1 MKLKCLSQR
10 LSSAGFILA
19 LGLIASP
26 ESVSATVLESV
37 KTNTQEFFQPTLLVN
52 SAEQVSIL
60 TENTS
65 GLKTDSNS
73 NSIVARATSNSS
85 NINNGVVTE
94 NNVSRVITPS
104 FDQRLKTSAT
114 SFKSAGKFTVAD
126 NHIISGNQGQSL
138 SIPVNSVESP
148 NLIKTESVS
157 IPIAIEN
164 SDNSAGVSAV
174 NIPVVPSAKDSFIKQ
189 QTESNTTN
197 NVITLDVEEP
207 TFISNGDIN
216 ANSTANENN
225 INLISASSQDNFED
239 SSQNSNLVSVVPI
252 QIEYYDPTMSPAVGD
267 IGSPNLPQLN
277 SPDPYLPESQR
288 PFRGYIWPAKGVFT
302 SGYGWRW
309 GRMHRGIDIAAPVGT
324 PIFAAADGEVIT
336 AGWNSG
342 GFGNLVKIRH
352 YDGSVTLYAHNSK
365 ILVRRGQNVTQ
376 GQQIAKMG
384 STGFSTG
391 PHLHF
396 EIHPN
401 GSKAVDPIAF
411 LPKKEDKNN

>member
-1 MKLKCLSQR
+1 M
-10 LSSAGFILA
+10 
-19 LGLIASP
+19 
-26 ESVSATVLESV
+26 
-37 KTNTQEFFQPTLLVN
+37 
-52 SAEQVSIL
+52 
-60 TENTS
+60 
-65 GLKTDSNS
+65 
-73 NSIVARATSNSS
+73 
-85 NINNGVVTE
+85 
-94 NNVSRVITPS
+94 
-104 FDQRLKTSAT
+104 
-114 SFKSAGKFTVAD
+114 
-126 NHIISGNQGQSL
+126 

-384 STGFSTG
+384 STGFSTY

-411 LPKKEDKNN
+411 LPKKGR